1 MPLQLIGARC
11 LPRSRCLAREG
22 DAFNTNRIKSEGTIV
37 MVTQSTEGRLAS
49 SSHGFATGVDGLAAA
64 FYDWLL
70 LVARVLLGLIFVLS
84 GYGKLTG
91 LAAFSA
97 SLAARGVP
105 AAEVF
110 GVLGACVE
118 FFGGIAVV
126 LGLASRYVALLMI
139 VFVVV
144 ATLIS
149 HRFWEYADAQQFRA
163 QQGQFMKNVTILGGY
178 VLLFACGGGR
188 FSMDALW
195 RRDRG

>member
-1 MPLQLIGARC
+1 
-11 LPRSRCLAREG
+11 
-22 DAFNTNRIKSEGTIV
+22 
-37 MVTQSTEGRLAS
+37 MVIQSTERRLS
-49 SSHGFATGVDGLAAA
+49 SSPHGFATGVDRLAAA

-105 AAEVF
+105 AAEGF
-110 GVLGACVE
+110 AVLGACVE
-118 FFGGIAVV
+118 FFGGIAVL
-126 LGLASRYVALLMI
+126 LGLATRYAALLMI

-149 HRFWEYADAQQFRA
+149 HRFWEYADPQQFRA

-178 VLLFACGGGR
+178 VLLFACGGER

-195 RRDRG
+195 RRKRG